1 MAESHGTLSLNME
14 EGLQKP
20 GIYTLRVKGTENPA
34 DGTACETTREFP
46 GFVQVSDASHGSIPS
61 VNSLTSNGKE
71 DYIEV
76 SSGDTVTLEYSGE
89 ATDGKVSRG
98 IRVGERG
105 VGFKLSEAGRTP
117 GSSFS
122 IGLRFKPK
130 HSPTKPAICSTSET
144 AARYWAV
151 NHWGWMWTKSAR
163 TDASMNSRSGPAATK
178 T

>member
-1 MAESHGTLSLNME
+1 M
-14 EGLQKP
+14 
-20 GIYTLRVKGTENPA
+20 
-34 DGTACETTREFP
+34 
-46 GFVQVSDASHGSIPS
+46 
-61 VNSLTSNGKE
+61 NSLTSNGKE

-98 IRVGERG
+98 IRVGEHG
-105 VGFKLSEAGRTP
+105 VGFKLSEAGHTP

-122 IGLRFKPK
+122 IGFWFKPK

-144 AARYWAV
+144 AARHRAV
-151 NHWGWMWTKSAR
+151 NHWGWMWTTQSAQ